1 MLKIIPQNENDYEKA
16 AKEELNIDSN
26 FLDFFASE
34 PKIVLDKINS
44 TLSEIKS
51 SKKGDLF
58 YNKILYYF
66 SFLISSIKNDDK
78 GKKIIKNI
86 IEICE
91 PEVGIKIYQDLF
103 YILTE
108 DKNILPLKK
117 EILCNINSSILKEEN
132 DFIILYNLFMLYLL
146 KSNYD
151 NDIISKLSELVDKN
165 KNYILL
171 KKLENIE
178 ELRKIISKEILNNK
192 EVIAKDINI
201 SKLYFFLTM
210 TSPDL
215 VDEDLA
221 TITLNEKLI
230 NEKNLM
236 DNLENRNDEEI
247 LFNSDKNKYFEDN
260 YGIKAAELI
269 LIGAKENTIHEIL
282 IGFTDEDKKYNITIK
297 EFIKR
302 IFDDAEEEKEIK
314 IKDEEIQSKFEEI
327 EDMLISGN
335 EHKLYNIIIDYSKK
349 EIRILYI
356 RRCKFEKEQKEE
368 ILKKV
373 KDMKSRLEGI
383 LKAIQKI

>member
-1 MLKIIPQNENDYEKA
+1 
-16 AKEELNIDSN
+16 
-26 FLDFFASE
+26 
-34 PKIVLDKINS
+34 
-44 TLSEIKS
+44 
-51 SKKGDLF
+51 
-58 YNKILYYF
+58 
-66 SFLISSIKNDDK
+66 
-78 GKKIIKNI
+78 
-86 IEICE
+86 
-91 PEVGIKIYQDLF
+91 
-103 YILTE
+103 
-108 DKNILPLKK
+108 
-117 EILCNINSSILKEEN
+117 
-132 DFIILYNLFMLYLL
+132 MLYLL

-221 TITLNEKLI
+221 IITLNEKLI

-282 IGFTDEDKKYNITIK
+282 IGFTDEDKKFNLNHL
-297 EFIKR
+297 
-302 IFDDAEEEKEIK
+302 
-314 IKDEEIQSKFEEI
+314 IQSTSE
-327 EDMLISGN
+327 
-335 EHKLYNIIIDYSKK
+335 NIK
-349 EIRILYI
+349 
-356 RRCKFEKEQKEE
+356 
-368 ILKKV
+368 
-373 KDMKSRLEGI
+373 
-383 LKAIQKI
+383 

>member
-1 MLKIIPQNENDYEKA
+1 
-16 AKEELNIDSN
+16 
-26 FLDFFASE
+26 
-34 PKIVLDKINS
+34 
-44 TLSEIKS
+44 
-51 SKKGDLF
+51 
-58 YNKILYYF
+58 
-66 SFLISSIKNDDK
+66 
-78 GKKIIKNI
+78 
-86 IEICE
+86 
-91 PEVGIKIYQDLF
+91 
-103 YILTE
+103 
-108 DKNILPLKK
+108 
-117 EILCNINSSILKEEN
+117 
-132 DFIILYNLFMLYLL
+132 
-146 KSNYD
+146 
-151 NDIISKLSELVDKN
+151 
-165 KNYILL
+165 
-171 KKLENIE
+171 
-178 ELRKIISKEILNNK
+178 
-192 EVIAKDINI
+192 
-201 SKLYFFLTM
+201 M

-349 EIRILYI
+349 EIRILYNI
-356 RRCKFEKEQKEE
+356 CRIFRHYFSFQLVNFFIE
-368 ILKKV
+368 
-373 KDMKSRLEGI
+373 
-383 LKAIQKI
+383 